1 MRGGAFGVP
10 AFFRLDLLAGL
21 DHLGAMRTLGGARVA
36 MGLMSLAL
44 LGLGPA
50 HRARPA
56 SRMDR
61 LPRLTVWAWERRE
74 DLRAVDPATTA
85 VAWLDR
91 TVVLDG
97 RGMEVVPRRQALLL
111 PASAGLVRIA
121 VVRVETGAGATLD
134 DDSAERAAEA
144 IAEAATPDAAALQ
157 VDFDAR
163 QSERGWYADVLRQVR
178 ARMPAAMPLSITAL
192 ASWCSYDGGWLENLP
207 VDEAV
212 PMLFRM
218 EPDRRRLSVSGW
230 GAGDFAI
237 REPLCMGSVGISTT
251 EAWPPD
257 LEQRRVYVFA
267 DRGWGRDG
275 LEQTVRSLE

>member
-1 MRGGAFGVP
+1 
-10 AFFRLDLLAGL
+10 
-21 DHLGAMRTLGGARVA
+21 MRTRGGARVA
-36 MGLMSLAL
+36 AGLLSLAL
-44 LGLGPA
+44 LSLGQA
-50 HRARPA
+50 NRARPA
-56 SRMDR
+56 SRMNR
-61 LPRLTVWAWERRE
+61 LPRLSVWAWERRE
-74 DLRAVDPATTA
+74 DLRAVNPATTA
-85 VAWLDR
+85 VAWLAR

-97 RGMEVVPRRQALLL
+97 RGLAVAPRRQALLL

-121 VVRVETGAGATLD
+121 VVRLETGAGATLND
-134 DDSAERAAEA
+134 ASAQAAAEA
-144 IAEAATPDAAALQ
+144 IAQAAQPDVAALQ
-157 VDFDAR
+157 VDFDAK
-163 QSERGWYADVLRQVR
+163 QSERRWYADVLRLVR

-192 ASWCSYDGGWLENLP
+192 ASWCSYDGGWLERLP

-218 EPDRRRLSVSGW
+218 EPDRRRLGVTGW

-257 LEQRRVYVFA
+257 LRERRVYVFA